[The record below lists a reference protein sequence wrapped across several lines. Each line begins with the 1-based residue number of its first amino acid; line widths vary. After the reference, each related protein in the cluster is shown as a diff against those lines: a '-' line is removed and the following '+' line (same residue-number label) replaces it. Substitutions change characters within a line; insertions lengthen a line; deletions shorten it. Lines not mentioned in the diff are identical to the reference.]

1 MSLADKFHGPIPAS
15 IRDFGADLGRW
26 WFIVLPILAFAA
38 AVTAFLTLIFITGH
52 PIIAIWVAL
61 AIVSWLFIAGAKIA
75 SGN

>member
-15 IRDFGADLGRW
+15 IREFGGDLGRW
-26 WFIVLPILAFAA
+26 WFRVLPILAFAA
-38 AVTAFLTLIFITGH
+38 AVTTFLTLIFSTGH

-61 AIVSWLFIAGAKIA
+61 AIVSWLFIAGATIA